1 MSAHLILALQILL
14 LVLLLSASAFFSG
27 SETALFSLGADQ
39 LQALGK
45 GDARGR
51 RVVALLKQP
60 TQLLSTLLIGNTLV
74 NVVIATVGYRIIDA
88 LPFFGPYSALVAVPV
103 MTLLLL
109 VFGEVAPKRTAVAH
123 AEAFSLRVARP
134 LHVCS
139 VVFAPLRFCLEFFS
153 GRIKRHLRPE
163 RRALSDD
170 ELLTAVEVGAEQGV
184 LDQDERSMVDGIF
197 RLDEMS
203 ASDVMTPRVD
213 FEGIDLDLSPE
224 EILDIARKT
233 DYRYLP
239 VYRGTPDAIEGFL
252 DVAAFL
258 LDPEHKLS
266 DALDFPLFVPETAT
280 LDDLLVSLQRNRRH
294 IACVMD
300 EYGGTAGLITRSDI
314 VDVFADLPL
323 DLDEKP
329 DDYMR
334 RIDDT
339 HWVIDG
345 DASLEEVN
353 HELDLELEAEGA
365 DRIAGW
371 VTAQAGRFPRI
382 GETVEAQGCRVQ
394 VKHRR
399 KLRINQILLEI
410 LPKEKDD
417 EDVEDFSED
426 EEDELEQEVE
436 GEGSK

>member
-1 MSAHLILALQILL
+1 MSALPILALQILL
-14 LVLLLSASAFFSG
+14 LVLLLAASAFFSG
-27 SETALFSLGADQ
+27 SETALFSLSAEQ
-39 LQALGK
+39 LQTLAK
-45 GDARGR
+45 GDTRGR
-51 RVVALLKQP
+51 RLVAILKNP

-74 NVVIATVGYRIIDA
+74 NVAIATVGYRIIA
-88 LPFFGPYSALVAVPV
+88 SLPFFGRYSALVAVPV
-103 MTLLLL
+103 MTFLLLI
-109 VFGEVAPKRTAVAH
+109 FGEVAPKRTAVAH
-123 AEAFSLRVARP
+123 AEPFALRVAGSLCFFSR
-134 LHVCS
+134 L
-139 VVFAPLRFCLEFFS
+139 FAPLRLCLEFFS

-213 FEGIDLDLSPE
+213 FEGVDLDLSPE
-224 EILDIARKT
+224 EILDIARRT
-233 DYRYLP
+233 DFRYLP

-258 LDPEHKLS
+258 LDPEHKMEE
-266 DALDFPLFVPETAT
+266 ALDFPLFVPETAT

-323 DLDEKP
+323 DADEKP

-399 KLRINQILLEI
+399 KLRINQVLLEI
-410 LPKEKDD
+410 LPGKKDA
-417 EDVEDFSED
+417 EGTEDFG
-426 EEDELEQEVE
+426 EDELEQEAE
-436 GEGSK
+436 GEEVE